1 MSAPSPGATD
11 GHLGGFVSI
20 NSVVCL
26 WVKKSHFF
34 FVIILNNS
42 KSGGDGKRHKLISEG
57 CGRGRQQENTS
68 ENKFIFL
75 AQRQR
80 TGAWSR
86 AQRLIL
92 SRLHQFSRHS
102 SQVVIKIPLFTV
114 ILMASPL
121 YADRPKHIISLLHF
135 FFYCLQLTEFLPYLP
150 RNVYF

>member
-1 MSAPSPGATD
+1 MAKKSSQGRWASGGSPRMRSVCSITWSNGRG

-26 WVKKSHFF
+26 WVKKNHFF
-34 FVIILNNS
+34 FVIILKNS
-42 KSGGDGKRHKLISEG
+42 KSGGDGKPTQSSFQKDVE
-57 CGRGRQQENTS
+57 RGRQQENTS

-86 AQRLIL
+86 APKTDPFKAAPVFHDI
-92 SRLHQFSRHS
+92 
-102 SQVVIKIPLFTV
+102 QVVIKIPLFTV

-121 YADRPKHIISLLHF
+121 YADR
-135 FFYCLQLTEFLPYLP
+135 
-150 RNVYF
+150 